1 MDKKTLLHLRLPA
14 PVDRRSSHPV
24 ACLVMAVLAKM
35 NVIWRVPLILFLTI
49 FMGTISVLCSL
60 FDGTG
65 RLQHGCAVLWARMI
79 LAIARAKV
87 QITGLE
93 NLVPGR
99 AYILAAN
106 HLSMFDIWVFLAY
119 LPFQFRFVAKESLFR
134 WPFLGWH
141 LRRSGN
147 ISIDRRNPRQ
157 AVHSLEAAS
166 RKTGSG
172 ISIVV
177 FPEGMRTW
185 GETVGPF
192 KRGSFL
198 LAQHAGVPLVPVT
211 IIGSHRLLPRGSAMI
226 QPGEIEV
233 RIHDPIE
240 YHEYKDLDLQTVAES
255 VHQKILESYRQV
267 S

>member
-1 MDKKTLLHLRLPA
+1 M
-14 PVDRRSSHPV
+14 S
-24 ACLVMAVLAKM
+24 LAAKL
-35 NVIWRVPLILFLTI
+35 NVIWRVPLILFLTAV
-49 FMGTISVLCSL
+49 MGTISVICSL
-60 FDGTG
+60 FDGEG
-65 RLQHGCAVLWARMI
+65 RKQHRCAVLWSRMI
-79 LAIARAKV
+79 LAIARAEV
-87 QITGLE
+87 QISGLE
-93 NLVPGR
+93 NLRPDR
-99 AYILAAN
+99 AYIFAAN

-147 ISIDRRNPRQ
+147 IPIDRRNPRQ
-157 AVHSLEAAS
+157 AFHSFEAAS
-166 RKTGSG
+166 RKAHAG

-198 LAQHAGVPLVPVT
+198 LAKKTGVPIVPVT
-211 IIGSHRLLPRGSAMI
+211 LIGSHRLLPRGSAMI
-226 QPGEIEV
+226 QPGKIEV
-233 RIHDPIE
+233 KIHAPIE
-240 YHEYKDLDLQTVAES
+240 YEQYKDLDLQTLAES
-255 VHQKILESYRQV
+255 VHQTVLKSYRQV

>member
-1 MDKKTLLHLRLPA
+1 MSL
-14 PVDRRSSHPV
+14 
-24 ACLVMAVLAKM
+24 LAKV
-35 NVIWRVPLILFLTI
+35 NVVWRVPLILLLTI
-49 FMGTISVLCSL
+49 FMGTVSVVCSL

-65 RLQHGCAVLWARMI
+65 RLQHACAVAWSRMI
-79 LAIARAKV
+79 LRITRAGV
-87 QITGLE
+87 NVSGLDK
-93 NLVPGR
+93 LTPGR
-99 AYILAAN
+99 AYIFAAN

-141 LRRSGN
+141 LKRSGN

-157 AVHSLEAAS
+157 AIQSFEEAG
-166 RKTGSG
+166 KKIGSG
-172 ISIVV
+172 VSIVI

-185 GETVGPF
+185 GETVAPF

-198 LAQHAGVPLVPVT
+198 LAQNAGAPIVPVT
-211 IIGSHRLLPRGSAMI
+211 IIGSHRLLARGSAMVR
-226 QPGEIEV
+226 PGTIEV

-240 YHEYKDLDLQTVAES
+240 YDEYRNLDLQTLAES
-255 VHQKILESYRQV
+255 VRQTILGSYRQV

>member
-1 MDKKTLLHLRLPA
+1 M
-14 PVDRRSSHPV
+14 S
-24 ACLVMAVLAKM
+24 VLAKV
-35 NVIWRVPLILFLTI
+35 NVIWRVPLIVFLTV
-49 FMGTISVLCSL
+49 FMGTISVFCSL

-65 RLQHGCAVLWARMI
+65 RLQHACAVAWSRMI
-79 LAIARAKV
+79 LRIARARV
-87 QITGLE
+87 HVTGLE
-93 NLVPGR
+93 KLTPGR
-99 AYILAAN
+99 AYIFAAN

-141 LRRSGN
+141 LKRSGN

-157 AVHSLEAAS
+157 ALQSFEAAGKKIAS
-166 RKTGSG
+166 A
-172 ISIVV
+172 ISIVI

-185 GETVGPF
+185 GDTVAPF

-198 LAQHAGVPLVPVT
+198 LAQKAGAPIAPVT
-211 IIGSHRLLPRGSAMI
+211 IIGSHRLLARGSVMI
-226 QPGEIEV
+226 RPGTIEV

-240 YHEYKDLDLQTVAES
+240 YDEYRNLDLQTLAES
-255 VHQKILESYRQV
+255 VRQTILKSYRQV